1 MSCYSYKKQN
11 GAVMIICLIF
21 LCVFSALAIS
31 MSSFS
36 DSNVQVADNQLKAN
50 RALESA
56 HSGLE
61 VMRFWL
67 GRVYMPGTTAS
78 GDRFTVLANFIQDD
92 LQTEGIYN
100 IPVAVD
106 VDCIELG
113 DQTNPVTLETAPSR
127 SFAATIQPTAN
138 VDVLQMD
145 ITGSALSLE
154 KTIRVNYNFGT
165 RAHTVFDYGVATK
178 GPLELHGNIDMDG
191 ANVELDAGVYIE
203 SDDDA
208 NALSILGNS
217 SIAGDVSIKNPD
229 AVVLLQ
235 GGQSSIGGE
244 TGQDAIDNHVTTGV
258 PPTEF
263 PVPMPEYF
271 DPYVQNIFD
280 PNTDTTTDLVLENI
294 RIPASTSNPPEP
306 IIFSGNTTLIG
317 VVFIETPNIVTFTGN
332 CDITGIIVGDGDLAD
347 NSATNQ
353 IIFLGNVDSAPVS
366 DLPEDDPDFDQ
377 LREESGTFLM
387 APGFS
392 AVFGGSFETLN
403 GAIAANGI
411 EFFGNAGGTID
422 GSIINYSDSP
432 MTLTGNSDL
441 FFNRSGGAETPA
453 GFGPELILYYV
464 ADSYSEVVP

>member
-1 MSCYSYKKQN
+1 MSYYSYKKPK

-21 LCVFSALAIS
+21 LCVFSALAVS
-31 MSSFS
+31 MRSFS
-36 DSNVQVADNQLKAN
+36 DSNVQLAENQLKAN

-67 GRVYMPGTTAS
+67 GRVYMPGTTTPE
-78 GDRFTVLANFIQDD
+78 DRFTVLTNFIQDD
-92 LQTEGIYN
+92 LQGIGN
-100 IPVAVD
+100 IPVVVD

-113 DQTNPVTLETAPSR
+113 NQTNPVTLETASSR

-145 ITGSALSLE
+145 ITGSALNLQ

-178 GPLELHGNIDMDG
+178 GPLQLQGNIDMDG

-203 SDDDA
+203 SDNDA
-208 NALSILGNS
+208 NALSIIGNS
-217 SIAGDVSIKNPD
+217 SIAGDVSITNPD
-229 AVVLLQ
+229 AMVELQ
-235 GGQSSIGGE
+235 GGQASIGGE
-244 TGQDAIDNHVTTGV
+244 SGQEAIDNHVTTGV

-263 PVPMPEYF
+263 PVPMPDYF
-271 DPYVQNIFD
+271 EHYVQNIFD
-280 PNTDTTTDLVLENI
+280 PNTDTSNDIVLENI
-294 RIPASTSNPPEP
+294 RIPASTSNPPDP
-306 IIFSGNTTLIG
+306 IIFSGNTTLTGI
-317 VVFIETPNIVTFTGN
+317 VFIETPNIVTFTGN
-332 CDITGIIVGDGDLAD
+332 CDITGIIVGDGDLED

-353 IIFLGNVDSAPVS
+353 IIFLGDVTSYPVT
-366 DLPEDDPDFDQ
+366 DLPEGDPDF
-377 LREESGTFLM
+377 EEIRDETGTFLM

-392 AVFGGSFETLN
+392 ASFGGSFETLN

-422 GSIINYSDSP
+422 GSVLNYSDIP
-432 MTLTGNSDL
+432 MTLSGNSDL
-441 FFNRSGGAETPA
+441 FFNRSGGSEVPA

-464 ADSYSEVVP
+464 ADSYSEVAL

>member
-1 MSCYSYKKQN
+1 MICFSYKKQK

-67 GRVYMPGTTAS
+67 GHVYMPGTTTPE
-78 GDRFTVLANFIQDD
+78 DRFSVLANFIQDD
-92 LQTEGIYN
+92 LQTNGIYN
-100 IPVAVD
+100 IPVTVD
-106 VDCIELG
+106 TNCIELG
-113 DQTNPVTLETAPSR
+113 SQINPVTLETAPNR
-127 SFAATIQPTAN
+127 SFAATIQPTEN

-178 GPLELHGNIDMDG
+178 GPLQLQGNIEMDG

-203 SDDDA
+203 SDDA
-208 NALSILGNS
+208 NALSIIGNS
-217 SIAGDVSIKNPD
+217 SIAGDVSITNPD
-229 AVVLLQ
+229 AIVDLQ
-235 GGQSSIGGE
+235 GGQASIGGE

-263 PVPMPEYF
+263 PVPIPGYF
-271 DPYVQNIFD
+271 EHYVQNTYD
-280 PNTDTTTDLVLENI
+280 PNNVLAEYENV
-294 RIPASTSNPPEP
+294 RIPAGTNPQFGAVT
-306 IIFSGNTTLIG
+306 IRG
-317 VVFIETPNIVTFTGN
+317 VVFIETPNVVTFTGN
-332 CDITGIIVGDGDLAD
+332 TEITGVIVGNGDLGD
-347 NSATNQ
+347 NSGTNQ
-353 IIFLGNVDSAPVS
+353 IIFLGDVASYPVS
-366 DLPEDDPDFDQ
+366 DLPEGEPQFDQ
-377 LREESGTFLM
+377 LRNETGTFLM

-422 GSIINYSDSP
+422 GSILNYSGNP
-432 MTLTGNSDL
+432 MTLSGNSDL
-441 FFNRSGGAETPA
+441 FFNRSGTDEMPA

-464 ADSYSEVVP
+464 ADSYSEVVL

>member
-1 MSCYSYKKQN
+1 MSCYSYKKQK

-21 LCVFSALAIS
+21 LCIFSALAIS

-36 DSNVQVADNQLKAN
+36 DSNVQIADNQLKAN

-67 GRVYMPGTTAS
+67 GRVYMPGTTTPE
-78 GDRFTVLANFIQDD
+78 DRFTVLANFIQDD
-92 LQTEGIYN
+92 LQGIEN
-100 IPVAVD
+100 IPVVVD
-106 VDCIELG
+106 AGCIELG
-113 DQTNPVTLETAPSR
+113 SQTNPVTLETAPSR

-145 ITGSALSLE
+145 ITGSALDLQ

-165 RAHTVFDYGVATK
+165 RAHTVFDFGVATK
-178 GPLELHGNIDMDG
+178 GPLQLQGNIDMDG

-203 SDDDA
+203 SDNDA
-208 NALSILGNS
+208 NALSIIGNS
-217 SIAGDVSIKNPD
+217 SIAGDVSITNPGATVD
-229 AVVLLQ
+229 LQ
-235 GGQSSIGGE
+235 GGKASIGGE

-271 DPYVQNIFD
+271 EHYVQNIFD
-280 PNTDTTTDLVLENI
+280 PNTDTTTDMVLENI
-294 RIPASTSNPPEP
+294 RIPASTTNPPEP

-317 VVFIETPNIVTFTGN
+317 ILFIETPNIVTFTGN

-353 IIFLGNVDSAPVS
+353 IIFLGNVTSYPVS

-377 LREESGTFLM
+377 LRDETGTFLM

-392 AVFGGSFETLN
+392 ASFGGSFETLN

-422 GSIINYSDSP
+422 GSILNYSGNP
-432 MTLTGNSDL
+432 MTLSGNSDL
-441 FFNRSGGAETPA
+441 FFNRSGGSEVPA